1 MSKLLL
7 ALMLTV
13 IVVGQVDAGRGR
25 LPCSGG
31 KGGIS
36 HCTSDGRFVCND
48 GTISRSKKY
57 CDSDEYEKGGKV
69 KNNNSDGV
77 DDLVEDYYR
86 KHPEKTPPW
95 EEN

>member
-57 CDSDEYEKGGKV
+57 CDSDEYEEGRKV

-86 KHPEKTPPW
+86 KHPEKTPPR